1 MPAEALA
8 AEVRRD
14 LERLGLPARHWTAR
28 EPGGDLLDVLVVGA
42 GMCGIAAA
50 AALAFKGVRNLA
62 LIDQASHGLEGPWRT
77 TARMRT
83 LRSPKHLPGIALGIP
98 SLSFRAWYE
107 ATRGLAAWDALYK
120 IANDDWMDYLVWLT
134 GVLALPLSSGVA
146 LRLLD
151 HEGAHLLAELSD
163 GRVLRARHVVLAT
176 GRDGAGGP
184 NLPALV
190 DRALWPEH
198 AAHTAEAIDFTRLRG
213 KRGAVLGAGSSGWDA
228 AATALE
234 QGARAVDMY
243 CRRARLPQFN
253 KGRGSTNPGYF
264 EGWASLSD
272 AERWQLMAYMH
283 DEQSPPPHESVH
295 RALAHP
301 GFRLHLAS
309 PVEAAGPGPEGVA
322 LRVAGQP
329 RGAGFLVLATGFAVD
344 LARRPELAA
353 LLPHIA
359 TWADAYTPP
368 PALAR
373 PELGRFPYLD
383 EGFAATPRGA
393 DAPAALA
400 GLHLFNHAAT
410 LSLGAIASDIPGVST
425 AAERLSGRIAAALF
439 RADFP
444 VLFERLRAFDEP
456 ELESTPYFV
465 ALRP

>member
-184 NLPALV
+184 GPRLQLLRRVPGPGADVRPLRPVRHLHLPGPGL
-190 DRALWPEH
+190 RP
-198 AAHTAEAIDFTRLRG
+198 RLRPLDVVG
-213 KRGAVLGAGSSGWDA
+213 DVGRLAGPGAVLPA
-228 AATALE
+228 
-234 QGARAVDMY
+234 
-243 CRRARLPQFN
+243 
-253 KGRGSTNPGYF
+253 
-264 EGWASLSD
+264 
-272 AERWQLMAYMH
+272 
-283 DEQSPPPHESVH
+283 
-295 RALAHP
+295 
-301 GFRLHLAS
+301 
-309 PVEAAGPGPEGVA
+309 
-322 LRVAGQP
+322 
-329 RGAGFLVLATGFAVD
+329 
-344 LARRPELAA
+344 
-353 LLPHIA
+353 
-359 TWADAYTPP
+359 
-368 PALAR
+368 PALSRRRRVLSRRDR
-373 PELGRFPYLD
+373 PRYG
-383 EGFAATPRGA
+383 GG
-393 DAPAALA
+393 
-400 GLHLFNHAAT
+400 
-410 LSLGAIASDIPGVST
+410 
-425 AAERLSGRIAAALF
+425 
-439 RADFP
+439 
-444 VLFERLRAFDEP
+444 
-456 ELESTPYFV
+456 
-465 ALRP
+465 